1 MVLTH
6 PYMKISFPSCRAHQI
21 ARGHAAQGVHQ
32 GAVAKSEEQ
41 CLQGTVC
48 PATILWT
55 ASGEW
60 FQLFDSIIDGDTGWE
75 IIVWAHLI
83 MFGRWPSSG
92 HHFASLFPWNEEKKQ
107 KWSQSFAVNDAKWWL
122 KLWFQSFPGGN
133 SWGIQK
139 GDSCDLTMIWLKLSQ
154 NKYEPQRMWILHICG
169 KNNVPTPRF
178 LDSLQHILGL
188 LVLIPP
194 YTTRLKHQL
203 VPIQGFSYIMDV
215 NSDIS
220 QMRGTSSRYLDVKIC
235 QVRII
240 VPFWDALGNSKKKT
254 SESSPIDSHCFVRPL
269 KPPARRLTY

>member
-1 MVLTH
+1 MLTRSH
-6 PYMKISFPSCRAHQI
+6 ED
-21 ARGHAAQGVHQ
+21 AQRKGSHQ

-41 CLQGTVC
+41 CLQGIVC

-83 MFGRWPSSG
+83 MFGRWPSFS
-92 HHFASLFPWNEEKKQ
+92 HHLASLFPWNEEKKQ
-107 KWSQSFAVNDAKWWL
+107 KWSQSFAVNDGKWWL
-122 KLWFQSFPGGN
+122 KWWFQSFPGAIHGGFRK
-133 SWGIQK
+133 GIHATSLWNGLNFHETNMNLNACEYSTYVEK
-139 GDSCDLTMIWLKLSQ
+139 
-154 NKYEPQRMWILHICG
+154 
-169 KNNVPTPRF
+169 KNMPNPRF
-178 LDSLQHILGL
+178 LDSLQLHILGL

-215 NSDIS
+215 DSDIS

-240 VPFWDALGNSKKKT
+240 VPFLDALGNSKKKNIGIITHWFALFCKTFETT
-254 SESSPIDSHCFVRPL
+254 SQKINVL
-269 KPPARRLTY
+269 KGPKHRFPQYNPQ